1 MSNEGLLCYS
11 VGVKAVHFLHFSGS
25 LLSGEKVNNVKK
37 TQDNVFNISSWTNSS
52 HQDVKT
58 GVFITTSGSL
68 RRGALT
74 GVPLVSLTE
83 GQRTKDV

>member
-1 MSNEGLLCYS
+1 MSNKGLLCYA

-25 LLSGEKVNNVKK
+25 LQSEQKVNNVEK
-37 TQDNVFNISSWTNSS
+37 TQDKVFNISSWTNSS

-68 RRGALT
+68 RRGALIR
-74 GVPLVSLTE
+74 VPLVSLTE
-83 GQRTKDV
+83 GQQTKDV